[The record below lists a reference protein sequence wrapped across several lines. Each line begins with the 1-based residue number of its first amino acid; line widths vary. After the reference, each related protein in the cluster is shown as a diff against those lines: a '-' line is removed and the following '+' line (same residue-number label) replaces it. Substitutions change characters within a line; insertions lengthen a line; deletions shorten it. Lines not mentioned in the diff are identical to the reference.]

1 MKSSP
6 ETVSSAVQ
14 SRVGALLRRLLRSEI
29 GSVSIEFVI
38 IVPVMLMML
47 LGFSEIYMYMRA
59 VSLVEH
65 TAFTLADSLGQM
77 QSVVYDNTD
86 TADSN
91 GLGSIWNAAALL
103 ATPYNMR
110 TNGMVWITSVRDSN
124 VACPLN
130 SMPKSLPHPTMAP
143 GVAKINWQ
151 INAPWS
157 TSSLSAVASQVTATN
172 MLPAT
177 WPFRNGDSVTIVEVF
192 YSYNPFTMTASF
204 WPNAPGLQTI
214 YRRIYVRQREGAPLG
229 PCLH

>member
-1 MKSSP
+1 
-6 ETVSSAVQ
+6 
-14 SRVGALLRRLLRSEI
+14 
-29 GSVSIEFVI
+29 VSIEFVI
-38 IVPVMLMML
+38 VVPVMLMML

-86 TADSN
+86 TTDSN

-103 ATPYNMR
+103 ATPYSMR
-110 TNGMVWITSVRDSN
+110 TNGMVWITSVRDSK
-124 VACPLN
+124 VAC
-130 SMPKSLPHPTMAP
+130 SLSAALSPTMAA

-151 INAPWS
+151 AKAPWT
-157 TSSLSAVASQVTATN
+157 TSSLSSAASQVTATS

-204 WPNAPGLQTI
+204 WPSAPGSQTI
-214 YRRIYVRQREGAPLG
+214 YRRIYVRQRDGAPLG
-229 PCLH
+229 PCLS